1 MWVNLFLDDRRA
13 ARGNVYYRRWP
24 VGVVTADIL
33 IEGRVMGGKEVGEKK
48 EGRQRGAGMTGEGIM
63 HSAACM
69 CVKRRSSFYSS
80 LSYSKRKY
88 QCLWVV

>member
-13 ARGNVYYRRWP
+13 ARGNVYYRRWL

-63 HSAACM
+63 HSAECM
-69 CVKRRSSFYSS
+69 CVKRLSNCYSPLSF
-80 LSYSKRKY
+80 SKWKHE
-88 QCLWVV
+88 CLWVV